1 MVESRDATWRKS
13 SYSDAGGNCVE
24 LAALTGGGSAVR
36 DSKSPSAG
44 AVHLSAATHNAWITA
59 LKQGRFDAP

>member
-24 LAALTGGGSAVR
+24 VAALTGGSAVR
-36 DSKSPSAG
+36 DSKAPAAG
-44 AVHLSAATHNAWITA
+44 TLHLTAAAHSAWINSI
-59 LKQGRFDAP
+59 KQGRFDLL